1 MWLLC
6 RKLEAMSVT
15 PWNVTGRVDYA
26 KIVEQFGCKSIDTVL
41 VDRIERLTGQTAHH
55 LLRRGIFFAHRDL
68 NELLDAHERGE
79 PWYLYT
85 GRGPSS
91 EALHVGHL
99 IPFMFARWLQ
109 QAFQVHIVIQLTD
122 DEKFLWKDL
131 TVEESQRLARENCK
145 DIIACG
151 FDAQKTFIFTDF
163 GYMGHMYPNV
173 VRIQRCVP
181 MNQVRGIF
189 GLSGEDSIGKIAFP
203 AVQAAPALSTTFPHL
218 FGDRKDVRCL
228 VPCAIDQDPYFRMA
242 RDCAP
247 RLGHPK
253 PALIESTFLSGLRGL
268 DGKMSASD
276 PSNVVFLSDTPQQI
290 RAKVNRHAFTG
301 GGATLEEH
309 RKHGARLEV
318 DVPWQWLN
326 VFMEDS
332 KRLEHIGNEYG
343 SGRMLTG
350 EVKVELAN
358 VLIQVVERHKAAR
371 AAVTDEV
378 VDAFML
384 DVRT

>member
-1 MWLLC
+1 
-6 RKLEAMSVT
+6 MSVT
-15 PWNVTGRVDYA
+15 PWHVTGRVDYA

-41 VDRIERLTGQTAHH
+41 IDRIERLTGQTAHH

-276 PSNVVFLSDTPQQI
+276 PSNVVFLSDTPEQI